1 MLYIKYKTYLIMMK
15 ARFSKYIVILILF
28 IIPAQSFSQLFTE
41 DFVKLSRSLGYIS
54 AYYVDSVDSE
64 QLVED
69 AIISMLKELDP
80 HSVYIPADE
89 VREMNEPL
97 EGNFEGIGIQF
108 NILNDTI
115 YVIAPISGGPS
126 EKVGL
131 RAGDRIVEVDG
142 ENVAS
147 INITTNGVRDRLLG
161 EKGTKVKV
169 GIKRKGVDELLHFT
183 IVRDKIPIYSV
194 DAAYIINNDV
204 AYIKINRFAMTT
216 VDEFLEKFQEL
227 KQKGANALI
236 LDLRG
241 NGGGYLDKAI
251 DLADQFLEKDQLI
264 VYTKGLK
271 SPKSE
276 STATGSGQFKNGKL
290 LILIDEGSASA
301 SEIVSGAVQ
310 DWDRGIVAGRRS
322 FGKGLV
328 QKPMFLP
335 DGSMMRLTVARYYTP
350 TGRLIQ
356 KPYEDGKEE
365 YDKEL
370 YERYKHGEFLNQDSI
385 NLPDSLKYR
394 TLKNKRVVYGGG
406 GIMPDIFI
414 PLDTTSVTKF
424 YGKVIRQGVLN
435 SFVLEY
441 IDKNRKKLTSKYP
454 DFESFEGNFEVTDK
468 ILHDLREFAAAED
481 IDAEDEEFESSK
493 KDFKLIVKALVA
505 RDLWD
510 MSEYFQIVN
519 VRDKGF
525 NKAVEI
531 MQNWDQY
538 QQKVLNTP

>member
-1 MLYIKYKTYLIMMK
+1 MMK
-15 ARFSKYIVILILF
+15 SRFSKYIVVLLFF
-28 IIPAQSFSQLFTE
+28 IIPVQSFSQLFTE
-41 DFVKLSRSLGYIS
+41 DFVKLSRALGYIS

-69 AIISMLKELDP
+69 AIVSMLKELDP

-89 VREMNEPL
+89 VKEMNEPL

-108 NILNDTI
+108 NVLNDTI
-115 YVIAPISGGPS
+115 YVISPISGGPS

-147 INITTNGVRDRLLG
+147 INITTKGVRDRLLG

-169 GIKRKGVDELLHFT
+169 GIKRKGMEELLHFT
-183 IVRDKIPIYSV
+183 IIRDKIPIYSV
-194 DAAYIINNDV
+194 DAAYVINNDI

-227 KQKGANALI
+227 QQKGANSLI

-271 SPKSE
+271 SPKAE

-365 YDKEL
+365 YEKEL
-370 YERYKHGEFLNQDSI
+370 YERYRHGEFLNQDSI
-385 NLPDSLKYR
+385 NLPDSLKYK
-394 TLKNKRVVYGGG
+394 TLKNKRIVYGGG

-414 PLDTTSVTKF
+414 PLDTTSVSKF
-424 YGKVIRQGVLN
+424 YGKVLRQGVLN
-435 SFVLEY
+435 SFELEY
-441 IDKNRKKLTSKYP
+441 IDKNRKKLTSNYS
-454 DFESFEGNFEVTDK
+454 DFETFQSDFEITDK
-468 ILHDLREFAAAED
+468 VLNDLREYAANED
-481 IDAEDEEFESSK
+481 IEVDDEEFEKSR
-493 KDFKLIVKALVA
+493 KDFRLIVKALVA

-510 MSEYFQIVN
+510 MSEYYQIVN

-525 NKAVEI
+525 NKALDI

-538 QQKVLNTP
+538 HKQVLNTP